1 LQTPAQV
8 IVHAAQNLSQ
18 AVQGKMPKP
27 GTLRKTIQRT
37 RHAAHVA
44 PPAPA
49 DLQSLV
55 IPDDFKQYEHAPGQ
69 FEEFLLADTGA
80 GPNRILIFGRQGNM
94 AWCSEV
100 QSLYVD
106 GTFKQAPPLFHQ
118 VYVILAERN
127 SHVFPLMYALLPN
140 KRRQTYQSLF
150 STIAQHWPTLQPQSI
165 SIDFEIAAFQEVQS
179 AFPNA
184 QLFGCLF
191 HLTRNMK
198 KQLTDAQLLGRYNS
212 DPEFALQAR
221 MIVAIAFVPV
231 SAIDTALDALNDPR
245 NGLAPELQPI
255 VDWLEDNYIGRA
267 NRHGTRR
274 APIFPIRMWNMYDRT
289 LNGQDRT
296 NNHVEAA
303 HRRLQCVLQMDH
315 PSLWIFI
322 RSLREVQKE
331 RDILYEQMVAGHAPP
346 VKRRKY
352 RDTDARILSIVREY
366 ATRPIVEY
374 LRGIAHNVEMSE

>member
-1 LQTPAQV
+1 
-8 IVHAAQNLSQ
+8 
-18 AVQGKMPKP
+18 MPKP